1 MKITVIQPAYHAGE
15 NPDERIAEF
24 LINELKNAQ
33 GELIVLPEYSNA
45 GGTSNAEDELR
56 ALPRAAFML
65 DIASEQARI
74 KRAYVCINA

>member
-33 GELIVLPEYSNA
+33 GDLIVLPEYK
-45 GGTSNAEDELR
+45 
-56 ALPRAAFML
+56 
-65 DIASEQARI
+65 
-74 KRAYVCINA
+74 KRGRNLQC